1 MMAKLLIG
9 NNRGRVDIGPA
20 KRLYD
25 PMQDRFPKYFE
36 KPYRTGRYRRQ
47 RSSGL
52 LMRFLTEF
60 INRGLS

>member
-36 KPYRTGRYRRQ
+36 KPYWTGRYRR
-47 RSSGL
+47 
-52 LMRFLTEF
+52 
-60 INRGLS
+60 